1 LLGELCQE
9 QAPLFIFKKMS
20 EDISFR
26 DRPINLDAQG
36 RRKWVYAKNPTGKWF
51 KNRTFFTLIWMSFF
65 IGAPFIKIG
74 GEPFMLLDIVN
85 RKFIIFGAIIWAQD
99 TFIMALLM
107 LSFVFFIL
115 LFTVTFGR
123 IWCGWACPQT
133 IFLEMIFRKI
143 EYWIEGDF
151 KERHKLDQAPWT
163 GGKIFKKTIKHILF
177 IVVSIFLTNVFL
189 MWFTGP
195 DRLFEI
201 ITDPIGPH
209 TQGFVAMLIVSAIF
223 YWIYSFFREQICTMV
238 CPYGRMQGVL
248 LDKKSVIVAYDYKR
262 GEPRGTKEG
271 GDCIN
276 CQQCISVCPT
286 GIDIRNGTQLECIN
300 CTACID
306 ACDSVMTKVKKPKGL
321 IRFDSIEGIEKGH
334 KSIWNVR
341 NKAYSVVLAILL
353 GFFFVMLFTRS
364 DVETTLLR
372 APGTLSIIT
381 AEGKVLN
388 IYNMKIVNKTHRQM
402 PLEIRLLS
410 HKGTVKR
417 SSQAALIIDNQST
430 VEGVLLIEIEPSELS
445 KGKNKI
451 ELGVFVNGEQLE
463 TVKAGFL
470 AP

>member
-1 LLGELCQE
+1 
-9 QAPLFIFKKMS
+9 MS

-26 DRPINLDAQG
+26 DRPINMDEKG
-36 RRKWVYAKNPTGKWF
+36 RRKWIYAKNPKGKWF
-51 KNRTFFTLIWMSFF
+51 NKRAFFTIAWLAFF
-65 IGAPFIKIG
+65 ILAPIIKIN

-85 RKFIIFGAIIWAQD
+85 RKFIIFGAIFWAQD

-143 EYWIEGDF
+143 EFLVEGDY
-151 KERHKLDQAPWT
+151 KQRHQLDQASWSAQ
-163 GGKIFKKTIKHILF
+163 KIFKKLLKHGLF
-177 IVVSIFLTNVFL
+177 ILMSIILTNIFL

-195 DRLFEI
+195 EKLIQI
-201 ITDPIGPH
+201 ITDPIQAH
-209 TQGFVAMLIVSAIF
+209 LQGFVIMLLVSAVF

-248 LDKKSVIVAYDYKR
+248 LDKKSIIVAYDYKR

-286 GIDIRNGTQLECIN
+286 GIDIRNGAQLECIN

-306 ACDSVMTKVKKPKGL
+306 ACDQVMEKVSKPKGL

-334 KSIWNVR
+334 KSIWNTR
-341 NKAYSVVLAILL
+341 NRAYSVVLAILL
-353 GFFFVMLFTRS
+353 GFFIYTLFTRP
-364 DVETTLLR
+364 DVETSILR
-372 APGTLSIIT
+372 VPGTLYQVS
-381 AEGKVLN
+381 EDGQVSN
-388 IYNMKIVNKTHRQM
+388 VYNLKIVNKTHDKM
-402 PLEIRLLS
+402 NL
-410 HKGTVKR
+410 HVKLVTPNGKIK
-417 SSQAALIIDNQST
+417 QA
-430 VEGVLLIEIEPSELS
+430 IEKP
-445 KGKNKI
+445 I
-451 ELGVFVNGEQLE
+451 ELGIHERAERVYIVEFPKSSLSHGKNSIEFGIYNDKGELIE
-463 TVKAGFL
+463 NVGVGFL